1 MNDTADRTTVC
12 RTFAEVRQLSSDY
25 YAGRPVTAHLSTMGM
40 TTIAGASGARTV
52 R

>member
-1 MNDTADRTTVC
+1 MYLSEAPTVRRTYLQ
-12 RTFAEVRQLSSDY
+12 VRQLSGDY

-40 TTIAGASGARTV
+40 TTIAGRCGARTV

>member
-1 MNDTADRTTVC
+1 MYPSETPTVRRTYL
-12 RTFAEVRQLSSDY
+12 EVRQLSGDY

-40 TTIAGASGARTV
+40 TVIAGASGARIV